1 MIGLHVTRPKKK
13 NKKPQ
18 SAPIIFIHKPRPF
31 FSFLSFFTRTVSLFW
46 FQCP

>member
-13 NKKPQ
+13 KKA
-18 SAPIIFIHKPRPF
+18 SVCSIFIHKPRPF